1 MSNAKEKGLRVD
13 QIFKYFKS
21 EGAGD
26 DDDITPDDFEAA
38 MKKLGWSISAGEL
51 AALIDHFDED
61 KNGTVSMEEFLHYCL
76 HIPTLAWKAER
87 LRHEREAAA
96 RAPKPPVD
104 ARLAPEDDEG
114 DDAPEDGASLEAP
127 AAPLLDADGA
137 PAPGSPAL
145 VGSASAPEIAKKPPS
160 SPKRSR
166 LSPDQIYAGQKPLWK
181 SKQFLTLKIGYEKT
195 LKVLAVSAKDAD
207 DRVFAPLFVDAARV
221 LEAKRDHFDGLVAA
235 ELEAR
240 AKKQGGASPGK
251 PEKQAAGDEV
261 ISQELANFVI
271 RRVGTAADDASTLVL
286 AMLSSDGEL
295 KASDVVYRKNP
306 GVHALQVAPATSRR
320 PSMEDFNAMTAEVGE
335 AREAAAVER
344 AAGSAAMER
353 LRKSLDAFT
362 IKHAKPFCDMDN
374 TEKLKFLLVRF
385 SFKHMVNKV
394 TNRLNHS
401 KVYKAMLAEQA
412 AKKRNYGRRP
422 SLGDL

>member
-76 HIPTLAWKAER
+76 HIPTLAWKAEK

-96 RAPKPPVD
+96 RAPKPPVG

-127 AAPLLDADGA
+127 AAPLVDADGS

-145 VGSASAPEIAKKPPS
+145 AGSAPAPAVAKKAPS

-207 DRVFAPLFVDAARV
+207 DKVFAPLFVDAARV

-240 AKKQGGASPGK
+240 SKKQGGASPGK

-261 ISQELANFVI
+261 VSQELANFVI

-320 PSMEDFNAMTAEVGE
+320 PSMEDFHAMTAEVGE

-362 IKHAKPFCDMDN
+362 IKHAKPFRDMDSA
-374 TEKLKFLLVRF
+374 EKLKFLLVRF

>member
-76 HIPTLAWKAER
+76 HIPTLAWKAEK
-87 LRHEREAAA
+87 LRREREAAA
-96 RAPKPPVD
+96 RAPKPSLD
-104 ARLAPEDDEG
+104 ARL
-114 DDAPEDGASLEAP
+114 APEDGASLEAP
-127 AAPLLDADGA
+127 AAPLVDADGS
-137 PAPGSPAL
+137 PGSPAL
-145 VGSASAPEIAKKPPS
+145 AGSASAPEIKKPPS

-207 DRVFAPLFVDAARV
+207 DTVFAPLFVDAARV

-240 AKKQGGASPGK
+240 SKKQGGASPGK

-261 ISQELANFVI
+261 VAQELANFVI

-362 IKHAKPFCDMDN
+362 IKHAKPFRDMDN

-394 TNRLNHS
+394 THRLNHS

>member
-76 HIPTLAWKAER
+76 HIPTLAWKAEK

-96 RAPKPPVD
+96 RAPKPPVG

-127 AAPLLDADGA
+127 AAPLVDADGS

-145 VGSASAPEIAKKPPS
+145 AGSASAPEIKKPPS

-207 DRVFAPLFVDAARV
+207 DKVFAPLFVDAARV

-240 AKKQGGASPGK
+240 SKKQGGASPGK

-261 ISQELANFVI
+261 VSQELANFVI

-320 PSMEDFNAMTAEVGE
+320 PSMEDFHAMTAEVGE

-362 IKHAKPFCDMDN
+362 IKHAKPFRDMDSA
-374 TEKLKFLLVRF
+374 EKLKFLLVRF

>member
-76 HIPTLAWKAER
+76 HIPTLAWKAEK
-87 LRHEREAAA
+87 LRREREAAA
-96 RAPKPPVD
+96 RAPKPPLED
-104 ARLAPEDDEG
+104 RLAPEDDEG

-127 AAPLLDADGA
+127 AAPLVDADG
-137 PAPGSPAL
+137 
-145 VGSASAPEIAKKPPS
+145 APEIAKKAPS

-207 DRVFAPLFVDAARV
+207 DTVFAPLFVDAARV

-240 AKKQGGASPGK
+240 SKKQGGASPGK

-261 ISQELANFVI
+261 VAQELANFVI
-271 RRVGTAADDASTLVL
+271 RRVGTAAGDASTLVL

-362 IKHAKPFCDMDN
+362 IKHAKPFRDMDN

-394 TNRLNHS
+394 THRLNHS

>member
-1 MSNAKEKGLRVD
+1 MSSPSPAL
-13 QIFKYFKS
+13 
-21 EGAGD
+21 AG
-26 DDDITPDDFEAA
+26 
-38 MKKLGWSISAGEL
+38 S
-51 AALIDHFDED
+51 
-61 KNGTVSMEEFLHYCL
+61 
-76 HIPTLAWKAER
+76 
-87 LRHEREAAA
+87 
-96 RAPKPPVD
+96 
-104 ARLAPEDDEG
+104 
-114 DDAPEDGASLEAP
+114 
-127 AAPLLDADGA
+127 A
-137 PAPGSPAL
+137 PAPA
-145 VGSASAPEIAKKPPS
+145 VAKKAPS

-207 DRVFAPLFVDAARV
+207 DKVFAPLFVDAARV

-240 AKKQGGASPGK
+240 SKKQGGASPGK

-261 ISQELANFVI
+261 VSQELANFVI

-320 PSMEDFNAMTAEVGE
+320 PSMEDFHAMTAEVGE

-362 IKHAKPFCDMDN
+362 IKHAKPFRDMDSA
-374 TEKLKFLLVRF
+374 EKLKFLLVRF

>member
-76 HIPTLAWKAER
+76 HIPTLAWKAEK
-87 LRHEREAAA
+87 LRREREAAA
-96 RAPKPPVD
+96 RAPKPSLED
-104 ARLAPEDDEG
+104 RLAPEDDEG

-127 AAPLLDADGA
+127 AAPLVDADG
-137 PAPGSPAL
+137 
-145 VGSASAPEIAKKPPS
+145 APEIAKKAPS

-207 DRVFAPLFVDAARV
+207 DTVFAPLFVDAARV

-240 AKKQGGASPGK
+240 SKKQGGASPGK

-261 ISQELANFVI
+261 VAQELANFVI
-271 RRVGTAADDASTLVL
+271 RRVGTAAGDASTLVL

-362 IKHAKPFCDMDN
+362 IKHAKPFRDMDN

-394 TNRLNHS
+394 THRLNHS